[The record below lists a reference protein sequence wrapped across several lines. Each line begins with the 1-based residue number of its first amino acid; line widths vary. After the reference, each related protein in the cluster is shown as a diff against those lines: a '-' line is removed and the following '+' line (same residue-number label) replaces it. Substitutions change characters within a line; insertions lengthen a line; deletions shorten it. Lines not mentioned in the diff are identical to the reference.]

1 MAHLKDEIKIEGWE
15 GDPMDKCIT
24 YIDDIEFDMNSNKVN
39 TAFETDC
46 SGTDVV
52 TICKKKI
59 GKFEL
64 TCFLTDN
71 LITLSWNDRQILFF
85 ANMIMILFQN
95 SSQSEE
101 NIRATKKG
109 TKRGL
114 EPFLEGTKLTL
125 EGAKKEF
132 WKEQKF

>member
-1 MAHLKDEIKIEGWE
+1 MTYERLENERIEEDVDDRSITIEGDIASNDGASNEFFLADQLQNWPVAHLKDEIKIEGWE

-59 GKFEL
+59 GKF
-64 TCFLTDN
+64 
-71 LITLSWNDRQILFF
+71 
-85 ANMIMILFQN
+85 
-95 SSQSEE
+95 
-101 NIRATKKG
+101 
-109 TKRGL
+109 
-114 EPFLEGTKLTL
+114 KLT
-125 EGAKKEF
+125 F
-132 WKEQKF
+132 F

>member
-85 ANMIMILFQN
+85 CQHDHDFVPEFQP
-95 SSQSEE
+95 
-101 NIRATKKG
+101 IRRKH
-109 TKRGL
+109 
-114 EPFLEGTKLTL
+114 
-125 EGAKKEF
+125 
-132 WKEQKF
+132 

>member
-1 MAHLKDEIKIEGWE
+1 MKQFSITTFQNLLFNYNRNRILKLFNSINFCIAGQLDNWAVAHLKDEIKIEGWE

-59 GKFEL
+59 GKF
-64 TCFLTDN
+64 
-71 LITLSWNDRQILFF
+71 
-85 ANMIMILFQN
+85 
-95 SSQSEE
+95 
-101 NIRATKKG
+101 
-109 TKRGL
+109 
-114 EPFLEGTKLTL
+114 KLT
-125 EGAKKEF
+125 F
-132 WKEQKF
+132 F